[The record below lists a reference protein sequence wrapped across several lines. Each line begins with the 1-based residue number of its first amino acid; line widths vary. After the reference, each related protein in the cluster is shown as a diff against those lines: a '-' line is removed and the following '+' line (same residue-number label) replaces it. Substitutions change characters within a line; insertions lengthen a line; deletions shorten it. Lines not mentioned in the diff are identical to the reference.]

1 MPENWQKIKEIAG
14 EAMERKPDERQAFLD
29 AACGQDKALRAE
41 VESLLAAHAD
51 SDNLSQNPWGS
62 TLAEAPT
69 ASASIGPYKLVR
81 ELGMGGMGQVWL
93 AEQVVPVRR
102 LVALKL
108 IRAGMYDASVVKRFQ
123 SERQSLAIMEHPAI
137 AKVFEAGATSAGQPY
152 FAMEYVEGLPI
163 SDYCDRKKLGIS
175 ERLRLF
181 LQVCDGVRHAH
192 QKAIIHR
199 DLKPSN
205 ILVVEVDGIPRPKII
220 DFGLAKAVVP
230 AAVGESMF
238 THVGGFLGTPGYM
251 SPEQADPNVH
261 DVDTRTDVYSLGVI
275 LYELLTGLLPF
286 DTARWKKLRFDEVLR
301 ELRET
306 DPPRPSMKAHTAHD
320 TSTVRAQARK
330 TQPRQLVSTLRGDL
344 DWIVMKA
351 LEKERDRR
359 YDTPAELAADV
370 ERYLENRPVLA
381 RPASVSYRLKK
392 YVRRHRIAVGASAG
406 LLALLISFAVMQAV
420 QLRRTTRERDR
431 ADRITEF
438 MTNMFNVSDPSE
450 SRGNTVTV
458 REILDKASQNMESSL
473 QSDPQ
478 LQGQLMS
485 VMGEVYRHL
494 GLYEKSE
501 SLLAHSLE
509 IERRVL
515 GLEDRETASTTSRLA
530 AAYADSGKLAEAEKL
545 LVPLLEIEKRK
556 LGPEHRKTLICMNL
570 LASTLHGEGKFA
582 EAEKMYRE
590 TLEVQRRVYGP
601 DDPITLTLMSN
612 IGAVMND
619 SGSRSPEILDLDR
632 KVLEA
637 RRRVLG
643 PDHPDTL
650 MSMANLGEALS
661 TQGGHAA
668 EAEHVLKETLEI
680 QRRVFGPEHPETL
693 GTMGALTAVY
703 EQEYRYVEE
712 EKLAR
717 ETLAI
722 QRRVLGPEHGDTVA
736 TLANL
741 GGVLA
746 LLQRYSEA
754 EQISQQAIALESR
767 TMPREHPTLLATQS
781 NLADILESERHL
793 PEADKLV
800 HEVLETDQRVF
811 GPEHP
816 LTLQAMYTLGK
827 IMKDEGRLEEAEN
840 ILGKTR
846 EIASRALPPKDPRT
860 ALCLYALA
868 EVAALGKRRPEALSL
883 LQDALDHG
891 LDPPTTEGIGKEPDF
906 KSLRDDPRF
915 HEILAEAHRPAEA
928 PQVPK

>member
-1 MPENWQKIKEIAG
+1 MSENWQRIKAIAG
-14 EAMERKPDERQAFLD
+14 EAMERQLEERQAFLD
-29 AACGQDKALRAE
+29 AACGKDEVLRAE

-62 TLAEAPT
+62 TLAEAPSE
-69 ASASIGPYKLVR
+69 SASIGPYKLVR
-81 ELGMGGMGQVWL
+81 ELGVGGMGQVWL

-108 IRAGMYDASVVKRFQ
+108 IRAGMYDSSIVKRFQ
-123 SERQSLAIMEHPAI
+123 SERQSLAIMDHPAI
-137 AKVFEAGATSAGQPY
+137 AKVFEAGATPAGQPY

-181 LQVCDGVRHAH
+181 LQVCEGVRHAH

-205 ILVVEVDGIPRPKII
+205 ILVVEVDGKPRPKII
-220 DFGLAKAVVP
+220 DFGLAKATVP
-230 AAVGESMF
+230 ALLGEAMF

-261 DVDTRTDVYSLGVI
+261 DIDTRSDVYSLGVI

-286 DTARWKKLRFDEVLR
+286 DTARWKKQRFDEVLR

-306 DPPRPSMKAHTAHD
+306 DPPRPSIKANTAHD
-320 TSTVRAQARK
+320 TSTLRAEARK
-330 TQPRQLVSTLRGDL
+330 TQPRQLVSILRGDL
-344 DWIVMKA
+344 DCIVMKA

-359 YDTPAELAADV
+359 YGTPAELAADL

-381 RPASVSYRLKK
+381 RPASVAYRLKK
-392 YVRRHRIAVGASAG
+392 YVRRHRVAVGAATG

-420 QLRRTTRERDR
+420 QLRRITRERDR

-438 MTNMFNVSDPSE
+438 MTRMFDVSDPSE
-450 SRGNTVTV
+450 ARGNSITV
-458 REILDKASQNMESSL
+458 REVLDKASQNMESSL
-473 QSDPQ
+473 PSDPQ
-478 LQGQLMS
+478 LQAQLMS
-485 VMGEVYRHL
+485 EMGEVYRHL

-501 SLLAHSLE
+501 SLLAHSLN
-509 IERRVL
+509 IERQVL
-515 GLEDRETASTTSRLA
+515 GQEDRETASTTSRLA
-530 AAYADSGKLAEAEKL
+530 AAYADSGKLAEADKL
-545 LVPLLEIEKRK
+545 LRPLVEIEKRK

-601 DDPITLTLMSN
+601 DDPVTLTLMSN
-612 IGAVMND
+612 VAAVMAD
-619 SGSRSPEILDLDR
+619 SGSRSPEIIELDR
-632 KVLEA
+632 KVIEA

-643 PDHPDTL
+643 RDHPDTL
-650 MSMANLGEALS
+650 ASMANLGTAL
-661 TQGGHAA
+661 TALGDHTA
-668 EAEHVLKETLEI
+668 EAEQVLNETLEI
-680 QRRVFGPEHPETL
+680 QRRVFGPLHPQTL

-722 QRRVLGPEHGDTVA
+722 QRRILGQEHSDTVA
-736 TLANL
+736 TMANL
-741 GGVLA
+741 AGVLA
-746 LLQRYSEA
+746 LLKRYSEA
-754 EQISQQAIALESR
+754 EQVSREAIEIENR
-767 TMPREHPTLLATQS
+767 TMPREHPTELATKA

-800 HEVLETDQRVF
+800 REVLETEQRVF
-811 GPEHP
+811 GQEHP
-816 LTLQAMYTLGK
+816 LTLQATYTLGK
-827 IMKDEGRLEEAEN
+827 VTKDEGRLEEAEI

-846 EIASRALPPKDPRT
+846 EIASRVLPPKDPRT
-860 ALCLYALA
+860 ALCNYALA
-868 EVAALGKRRPEALSL
+868 EVAALRKRRPEALSL

-891 LDPPTTEGIGKEPDF
+891 LDPPTTQAIGKEPDF
-906 KSLRDDPRF
+906 RSLYDDPRF
-915 HEILAEAHRPAEA
+915 HEILAEAHR
-928 PQVPK
+928 